1 MIDGSTGV
9 YSSQSSELVS
19 SGDILL
25 IAKLRSKI
33 ASFSAIITRI
43 AVSRVDHK
51 ITDISD
57 MSIYLIMNS

>member
-43 AVSRVDHK
+43 GAVSRVDHK
-51 ITDISD
+51 TSDCLDIFPG
-57 MSIYLIMNS
+57 N